1 MFATIEYHS
10 MTAKTT
16 ANSVHT
22 GRQMRTIVES
32 DGARRNSSGPPRTSV
47 DGRRAVFK
55 TVCGLCKS
63 EPTRASSYMWL
74 LIMWLRHQGAFDNLL
89 LSAAP
94 RRRASLYV
102 SGSGGELEICR

>member
-74 LIMWLRHQGAFDNLL
+74 LICGCGTRVLSITCCYPQLRGVARPYMYPGA
-89 LSAAP
+89 
-94 RRRASLYV
+94 
-102 SGSGGELEICR
+102 GES

>member
-1 MFATIEYHS
+1 MS
-10 MTAKTT
+10 RLTAKKT
-16 ANSVHT
+16 ANST
-22 GRQMRTIVES
+22 DKGGRRWTILES
-32 DGARRNSSGPPRTSV
+32 EGARLNSSGPPWTAV
-47 DGRRAVFK
+47 DGSAAVFK

-74 LIMWLRHQGAFDNLL
+74 RHQGAFDNLL
-89 LSAAP
+89 LSAP